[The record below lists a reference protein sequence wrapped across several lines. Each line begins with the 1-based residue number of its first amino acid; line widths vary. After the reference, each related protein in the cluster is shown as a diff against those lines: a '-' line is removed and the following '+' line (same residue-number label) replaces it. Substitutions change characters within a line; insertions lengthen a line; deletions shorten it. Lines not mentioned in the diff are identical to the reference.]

1 MVSQFMTGDL
11 VTGEGIEPAVAGVAA
26 IVHCASSKKGDAEA
40 ACNLVR
46 AAASTAQPPH
56 LVFISIV
63 GVDQLSWGYMKAKL
77 EAERIV
83 ANSGLPWTTQRATQF
98 YDYLFNG
105 AQTMA
110 KLPVI
115 PVPSDFL
122 VQPID
127 PDDVAATL
135 VELTLGEP
143 AGRVPDRGGP
153 QIASWAGMLRT
164 SLRFRHRRRPVVEF
178 WMPGLGKVRAGG
190 LLVPEQ
196 ATSESSRS
204 PPDLGAFPGGEVEF
218 ATTGSSPGM
227 RSPAQIPE
235 GRMSLP
241 APDIRPLRHARRT
254 PR

>member
-1 MVSQFMTGDL
+1 
-11 VTGEGIEPAVAGVAA
+11 
-26 IVHCASSKKGDAEA
+26 
-40 ACNLVR
+40 
-46 AAASTAQPPH
+46 
-56 LVFISIV
+56 
-63 GVDQLSWGYMKAKL
+63 MKAKL

-83 ANSGLPWTTQRATQF
+83 ANSGLLWTTQRATQF

-105 AQTMA
+105 AQAMA
-110 KLPVI
+110 KLPVV

-153 QIASWAGMLRT
+153 RIVSWAGMLRT

-190 LLVPEQ
+190 LLVPNK
-196 ATSESSRS
+196 
-204 PPDLGAFPGGEVEF
+204 PPAKAPGAAGPG
-218 ATTGSSPGM
+218 SISW
-227 RSPAQIPE
+227 R
-235 GRMSLP
+235 
-241 APDIRPLRHARRT
+241 
-254 PR
+254 